1 MFCFWYVVVV
11 VVVGV
16 FLGFFFCL
24 FRNKHILQSAL
35 LKILAACRK

>member
-11 VVVGV
+11 VVVGG
-16 FLGFFFCL
+16 FLFFFCL

>member
-11 VVVGV
+11 VVVVGV
-16 FLGFFFCL
+16 FLGFFCL

-35 LKILAACRK
+35 LKNLAVCR